1 MSEHVGL
8 EFEAPTGD
16 RLSFEWDSDLL
27 ARLGGDPPDRP
38 VWTLGGELDWDE
50 IERVRVLSARLGDDR
65 LLAIVALL
73 AAGAD
78 GHGEELV
85 AAALGDRRLIRA
97 ARRRPP
103 LGGVR
108 APRTRLRRIGLELY
122 ASSAALAIRL
132 SGSVTA
138 LVDNEHGGVARTTAL
153 IELADGGHGILDV
166 LHRP

>member
-85 AAALGDRRLIRA
+85 AAALGDGNSFEQLDDA
-97 ARRRPP
+97 LLSAESGPED
-103 LGGVR
+103 
-108 APRTRLRRIGLELY
+108 RLRRIGLELY

-132 SGSVTA
+132 SGSVTS

-153 IELADGGHGILDV
+153 IELTDGGHGILDV